1 MLSGIL
7 LFLGRRKQTVL
18 RVIIDHRLGQNL
30 VVLVPL
36 GALKLTVHEGS
47 HLIHVKI
54 DAGDVFGMDIVDP
67 IQTFQNALQEIL
79 TVYCHRYHLGT
90 YYIVFKTI

>member
-7 LFLGRRKQTVL
+7 LFLRRRKQTVL

-36 GALKLTVHEGS
+36 GALKLAVHEGS

-67 IQTFQNALQEIL
+67 IQAFQNALQLSLI
-79 TVYCHRYHLGT
+79 H
-90 YYIVFKTI
+90 I